1 MLISNSEA
9 SRRLFCRKLKGVL
22 NQSSKILVRAGLKK
36 RQKDADSV
44 SWQVSWQNR
53 AVHLGTRLR
62 VWARPDPEA
71 TRVGRE
77 GELLAASVRIWV
89 AGVAALI
96 PLGNILFLPP
106 DREPWIALAGTGLAL
121 LLGIAVKSLA
131 HRPQPPPW
139 LGFFTCV
146 LDVTIVSAVN
156 LGMVAAGQP
165 LAAVGGR
172 ILFSLYFLSL
182 AFSCLRQ
189 DVRMC
194 FAAGLTA
201 MLQYGALVLGVV
213 AHSQATGTIL
223 SSPTYGTFRWDN
235 QIARLVLLALA
246 TAINIAIINQGRSFR
261 RDKARAEEASQ
272 AKSEFLANVSHEI
285 RTPLN
290 AVLGM
295 ISLLL
300 DTPLSPPQREYA
312 TTARGSGE
320 ALLAVLNDILDV
332 SKIEAGMLDIEIVPF
347 RLRDCLDEAMEVVAA
362 KAETQEIALQCRVAE
377 GVPAALES
385 DAARLR
391 QILVNLLHNAVKF
404 SPRGEVRLEVE
415 TGTEAD
421 GLLELIFSVR
431 DTGIGIPADRM
442 DRLFKP
448 FSQADPSM
456 ARLYGGTGLG
466 LVISRR
472 LAEHLGGRMWA
483 ESEPGKGSSFFFTI
497 RCRPALAAP
506 PQPTNPG
513 DHPADTFPPDL
524 AQRVPLRILLAE
536 DNSVNQKV
544 GLLMLERI
552 GYRADVA
559 ADGAE
564 ALEALH
570 RQPYDLVLMDV
581 QMPGMDGLEATR
593 RIRAELP
600 PGRQPRIVAMT
611 ANVLREQREACQAA
625 GMDDFVQKPV
635 TFVALRAALSRAD
648 PAGPLDLSRLDG
660 LHRLGERSGR
670 PVVLEIVEHYLAETP
685 RRLERM
691 REALLRE
698 NAEELLFLAHSLK
711 GSSAQIG
718 AVRVAAL
725 SAELEGKGERADLRG
740 AGGLLAELER
750 EVRRVAPLLE
760 RQMADDLLR
769 SSPRS

>member
-1 MLISNSEA
+1 M
-9 SRRLFCRKLKGVL
+9 RL
-22 NQSSKILVRAGLKK
+22 A
-36 RQKDADSV
+36 
-44 SWQVSWQNR
+44 
-53 AVHLGTRLR
+53 TRLR

-77 GELLAASVRIWV
+77 GELLAARVRIWV
-89 AGVAALI
+89 AGAAALI
-96 PLGNILFLPP
+96 PLGNILLLPP
-106 DREPWIALAGTGLAL
+106 DREPWIALAGTGLTL
-121 LLGIAVKSLA
+121 LLGIAAKGLA
-131 HRPQPPPW
+131 RRSPPPLW

-156 LGMVAAGQP
+156 LAMVAAGQP

-172 ILFSLYFLSL
+172 VLFSLYFLAL

-189 DVRMC
+189 DTRMC
-194 FAAGLTA
+194 LAAGLAA
-201 MLQYGALVLGVV
+201 MLQYGALVVGVV
-213 AHSQATGTIL
+213 LHSQATGTAL
-223 SSPTYGTFRWDN
+223 ASPTYGTFRWDN
-235 QIARLVLLALA
+235 QITRLVLLALA
-246 TAINIAIINQGRSFR
+246 TAINVAIVNQGRSFR
-261 RDKARAEEASQ
+261 RDKARAEEANQ

-300 DTPLSPPQREYA
+300 DTPLTPAQREYA

-320 ALLAVLNDILDV
+320 ALLGVLNDILDV
-332 SKIEAGMLDIEIVPF
+332 SKIEAGMLEIETAPF
-347 RLRDCLDEAMEVVAA
+347 RLRDCLGEALGVVAA
-362 KAETQEIALQCRVAE
+362 KAQSQGLALHSRVAD
-377 GVPAALES
+377 GVPTAVES

-404 SPRGEVRLEVE
+404 SPQGEVRLEVE
-415 TGTEAD
+415 AGAEVN
-421 GLLELIFSVR
+421 GLIELTFCVR

-448 FSQADPSM
+448 FSQADASM
-456 ARLYGGTGLG
+456 SRLYGGTGLG

-497 RCRPALAAP
+497 RCRPALAVP
-506 PQPTNPG
+506 PQPASPS
-513 DHPADTFPPDL
+513 DIPADNPPDL
-524 AQRVPLRILLAE
+524 AQRIPLRILLAE

-559 ADGAE
+559 ADGNE
-564 ALEALH
+564 ALEALR
-570 RQPYDLVLMDV
+570 RQPYDLLLMDV

-625 GMDDFVQKPV
+625 GMDDFVQKPI
-635 TFVALRAALSRAD
+635 TFAELRAALSRAD
-648 PAGPLDLSRLDG
+648 ASGPLDLSRLDG
-660 LHRLGERSGR
+660 LHRLGETSGR
-670 PVVLEIVEHYLAETP
+670 PVVREIVEHYLAETP
-685 RRLERM
+685 RRLARM
-691 REALLRE
+691 REALLHE
-698 NAEELLFLAHSLK
+698 NAEELLFLAHGLK

-718 AVRVAAL
+718 AVRVASL
-725 SAELEGKGERADLRG
+725 SAELEEKSERADLRN
-740 AGGLLAELER
+740 AGGLLAELEK
-750 EVRRVAPLLE
+750 EILRVTPLLE
-760 RQMADDLLR
+760 RQTVDDLLR
-769 SSPRS
+769 SAPGS